1 MINADLC
8 SHSFNLFQIG
18 NVPSNLRIV
27 DFSHGHTGSCHDAR
41 AFEGTAAHK
50 YPNWLFSGEEFAW
63 MDSAYPCTPRSIPV
77 HKEPLSLIPRNT
89 IFDRYVS
96 RLRVRSEHAMGALKG
111 RFQCL
116 RGLRIHIN
124 SKSDHVEA
132 CHWVTIA
139 IILHNIVVELEDNK
153 SVAAFAHVHTNVQEE
168 EDRGPRQ
175 NPDANLPPNGE
186 AKRQMLID
194 ELMTY
199 RLARDELADED

>member
-1 MINADLC
+1 
-8 SHSFNLFQIG
+8 LFQIG
-18 NVPSNLRIV
+18 NVPSNLCIV

-63 MDSAYPCTPRSIPV
+63 MDSAYPCTSRSIPV
-77 HKEPLSLIPRNT
+77 HKEPVSLIPRNA

-96 RLRVRSEHAMGALKG
+96 RLRVRSEHAIGALKG

-116 RGLRIHIN
+116 QGLCLQIN

-132 CHWVTIA
+132 CRWVTIA
-139 IILHNIVVELEDNK
+139 IILHNIVVELEDTK
-153 SVAAFAHVHTNVQEE
+153 SAPAFAHIHTNEQEE
-168 EDRGPRQ
+168 EDRGWRHESDI
-175 NPDANLPPNGE
+175 NPPLDGE
-186 AKRQMLID
+186 AKRQMLIN

-199 RLARDELADED
+199 RLARDKLANEN